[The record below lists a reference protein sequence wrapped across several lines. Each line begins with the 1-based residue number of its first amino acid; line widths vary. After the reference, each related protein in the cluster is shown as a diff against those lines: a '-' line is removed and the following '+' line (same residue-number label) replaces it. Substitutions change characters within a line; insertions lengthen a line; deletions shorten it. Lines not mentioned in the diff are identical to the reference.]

1 MFPPKDR
8 FSRGFDGFDY
18 SGLCVLN
25 ERRGLVLAR
34 FIGSHPL
41 PKSPSSEESRES
53 VFCVPSAEQKRV
65 RALRTVQ
72 NPPETPA
79 GLSNPGLKTTEKQQN
94 LAKITKIT
102 RPLVR
107 NLVPLP
113 SAGLIYSNLSPQ
125 ARSRCF
131 CAVLV
136 VDGGRYRARLAIC
149 TARSQNCSSLG

>member
-1 MFPPKDR
+1 MLFPSFGLAKTGQQDQSRGAESNLPGCGVVGLGCSPQKDR

-34 FIGSHPL
+34 FIGSHPH

-53 VFCVPSAEQKRV
+53 VFCVPSAEEKRV

-79 GLSNPGLKTTEKQQN
+79 GLSNPGLKTIEKQQN
-94 LAKITKIT
+94 
-102 RPLVR
+102 
-107 NLVPLP
+107 
-113 SAGLIYSNLSPQ
+113 
-125 ARSRCF
+125 
-131 CAVLV
+131 
-136 VDGGRYRARLAIC
+136 
-149 TARSQNCSSLG
+149 